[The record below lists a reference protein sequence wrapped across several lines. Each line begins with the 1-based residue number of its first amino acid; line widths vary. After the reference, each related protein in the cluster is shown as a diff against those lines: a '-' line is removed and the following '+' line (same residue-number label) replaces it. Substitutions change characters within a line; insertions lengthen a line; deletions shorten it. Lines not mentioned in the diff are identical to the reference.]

1 MTRPLVARPSPPG
14 RIRRLGSF
22 AMVVACFAAGL
33 RVAAVAAP
41 ISEPLAARS
50 GPAGST
56 LFATVEPSA
65 SGLVSEN
72 RYADPTM
79 WWERYQEFTVGAI
92 GTGIAVGDY
101 DGDGLPDVFVVSKT
115 ESCRLFRNLGAWRFE
130 DVTERAGVA
139 DRGSDAAIWK
149 QGAAFADVNNDG
161 HLDLYL
167 CRFGAPNRLY
177 LNRGDGTFREEAAS
191 RGLAL
196 ADASGMAA
204 FADYDR
210 DGWLDVYIQTNL
222 LDAKHRPHGQRDR
235 LFRNVGEGRFREV
248 TDEAGI
254 QGETQGH
261 AALWWDFDE
270 DGWPDLYVAN
280 DFEFPDQL
288 YRNNHDG
295 TFRNVAGAVLP
306 GTPYSAMGADLGD
319 VDGDGRID
327 LLVADMAATTRAK
340 DQRGMADSRTV
351 ARDPVVTSEVAPQLL
366 RNALFL
372 NSGVGRMRE
381 AAHLAGIAATD
392 WTWSVRFEDFDNDGR
407 LDLHV
412 TNGMV
417 RELHNTDL
425 LSRMMLAE
433 SPAERIRIMR
443 SSPVL
448 AEANLAYRNAG
459 DLRFVETGKAWG
471 LDQVGVSF
479 GAATADF
486 DGDGDLDLIFANYQA
501 PVTLLRNDSQG
512 GHRLL
517 VSLRGERSN
526 RFGVGARVEVETA
539 SGVQVRTLVLSR
551 GYLSTSEPV
560 LHFGLGN
567 EARIRRLTVRWP
579 SGAVQEFR
587 DLAVDRRYR
596 VVEDPTGPTAPAIEP
611 PPTPWLRDV
620 TAELAPGIRVRQ
632 ADVDETAAQP
642 LLPIR
647 HDRRG
652 PALVAEDLDGDRKD
666 DLLIGGSVLDSA
678 MLVQTGDAS
687 VRALR
692 VPSAGASPTLVN
704 DGPMLVVRPVEGGP
718 RQWLITRGGVSE
730 PAGTPA
736 YQPTLWQIGAN
747 GAAEDASALLPPLP
761 LSVGAVVA
769 ADFNR
774 DGTPEIFVGG
784 RVEPGR
790 FPEAPRSVILAW
802 REGRWIDATEQW
814 SLGRSDLGMVTAALA
829 TDADGDGWTDL
840 VVTLDWGGVRFLRNR
855 AGRAFEDQSE
865 SIGFAAAGRGAWS
878 ALAEGDFNGDGR
890 PDFVLGNLGLNTPY
904 HVGDGRTAVLLVGEF
919 RPDADPVLIEA
930 ERVGGVLFPRR
941 TAKQLA
947 AVVPSIR
954 RRFPKVN
961 DFARASVDDLFDPD
975 AIAAARMWE
984 VTETR
989 SGVLLSSVNGPHRF
1003 APLPTEA
1010 QLAPVGAVLVDDI
1023 DGDGN
1028 SDLVL
1033 GQNSRAPV
1041 PSIGWF
1047 EGGLGVVLR
1056 GDGRGGFV
1064 AVPSAQS
1071 GWVVTGQATAVVAID
1086 LDADGRKEVVVSRSD
1101 APLLVFRRLQMPR

>member
-1 MTRPLVARPSPPG
+1 MTRPVVMRPAAPRP
-14 RIRRLGSF
+14 IRRLGG
-22 AMVVACFAAGL
+22 VALALAFFAAGL
-33 RVAAVAAP
+33 RIAASTVP
-41 ISEPLAARS
+41 MGEPLAARS
-50 GPAGST
+50 GPAGAT
-56 LFATVEPSA
+56 LFSIVESSV
-65 SGLVSEN
+65 SGLVTEN

-115 ESCRLFRNLGAWRFE
+115 ESCRLFRNLGSWRFE

-139 DRGSDAAIWK
+139 DRGSDATVWK
-149 QGAAFADVNNDG
+149 QGAAFADVDNDG

-177 LNRGDGTFREEAAS
+177 LNQGDGTFREEAAA

-222 LDAKHRPHGQRDR
+222 LDAKRQPQGQRDR

-248 TDEAGI
+248 TDAAGI

-261 AALWWDFDE
+261 AAIWWDFDE
-270 DGWPDLYVAN
+270 DDWPDLYVAN
-280 DFEFPDQL
+280 DFAFPDQL
-288 YRNNHDG
+288 YRNNRDG

-306 GTPYSAMGADLGD
+306 CTPYSAMGADLGD

-351 ARDPVVTSEVAPQLL
+351 ARDPVVTPEVAPQLL

-381 AAHLAGIAATD
+381 VAQLAGIAATD

-433 SPAERIRIMR
+433 SPTERIRIMR

-448 AEANLAYRNAG
+448 AEVNLAYRNAG
-459 DLRFVETGKAWG
+459 DLRFEETGKAWG
-471 LDQVGVSF
+471 LDQSGVSF

-486 DGDGDLDLIFANYQA
+486 DGDGDLDLIFSNYQG

-517 VSLRGERSN
+517 ISLRGERSN

-539 SGVQVRTLVLSR
+539 GGVHVRTLALAR

-560 LHFGLGN
+560 LHFGLGR
-567 EARIRRLTVRWP
+567 EARVQRLTVRWP
-579 SGAVQEFR
+579 SGTVQEFR
-587 DLAVDRRYR
+587 DLAADRRYR
-596 VVEDPTGPTAPAIEP
+596 IVEDQGEPIARATPSPTAP
-611 PPTPWLRDV
+611 WLQDV
-620 TAELAPGIRVRQ
+620 TAELGLGIRVRQ
-632 ADVDETAAQP
+632 AEIDETAAQP
-642 LLPIR
+642 LLPMR
-647 HDRRG
+647 HDQDG
-652 PALVAEDLDGDRKD
+652 PDLLAADLDGDRRD
-666 DLLIGGSVLDSA
+666 DLLVGGSVLDSA
-678 MLVQTGDAS
+678 TLVQVDGSA
-687 VRALR
+687 VRVIQ
-692 VPSAGASPTLVN
+692 VPTAGPTPALVN
-704 DGPMLVVRPVEGGP
+704 DGPMLVVRPFEGGAQ
-718 RQWLITRGGVSE
+718 QWLITRGGVRE

-736 YQPTLWQIGAN
+736 YQPTLWQIGSR
-747 GAAEDASALLPPLP
+747 GAAEDASALLPALP
-761 LSVGAVVA
+761 VSVGAVVA
-769 ADFNR
+769 ADFDR
-774 DGTPEIFVGG
+774 DGAQEIFVGG

-790 FPEAPRSVILAW
+790 FPETPRSAILTW
-802 REGRWIDATEQW
+802 REGRWVDATARWTLEQIE
-814 SLGRSDLGMVTAALA
+814 LGMVTAAVA
-829 TDADGDGWTDL
+829 TDVDGDGWKDL
-840 VVTLDWGGVRFLRNR
+840 VVTLDWGGVRFLKNR
-855 AGRAFEDQSE
+855 AGKAFADQSE
-865 SIGFAAAGRGAWS
+865 ATGFAAAGRGWWR
-878 ALAEGDFNGDGR
+878 ALAEGDFNADGR
-890 PDFVLGNLGLNTPY
+890 PDFVVGNAGLNTPY
-904 HVGDGRTAVLLVGEF
+904 QVGGGRAAVLLVGEF
-919 RPDADPVLIEA
+919 RPDADPVLVEA
-930 ERVGGVLFPRR
+930 ERVGDLLVPRR

-961 DFARASVDDLFDPD
+961 DFARASVDDVFGAD
-975 AIAAARMWE
+975 AVAAARRWDVAE
-984 VTETR
+984 LR
-989 SGVLLSSVNGPHRF
+989 SGVLLSTANGPHRF
-1003 APLPTEA
+1003 EPLGTEA
-1010 QLAPVGAVLVDDI
+1010 QVAPVGAVLVDDM
-1023 DGDGN
+1023 DGDGHA
-1028 SDLVL
+1028 DLVL

-1047 EGGLGVVLR
+1047 EGGLGVIFR

-1064 AVPSAQS
+1064 AVPPAQS
-1071 GWVVTGQATAVVAID
+1071 GWVVPGEAKAIVAID

-1101 APLLVFRRLQMPR
+1101 APLLVFRRLRSPR